1 MIGTSNRQYVFRGRS
16 RLDWF
21 NTICCKDRV
30 VLFRIVRVISWIVLS
45 SETKRLTNHTNNHET
60 KTEAKL
66 KLTPASHKKS
76 VLKRLRRPDVRRGF
90 AAPERSFLHWG
101 CA

>member
-1 MIGTSNRQYVFRGRS
+1 MIGTSDPQYVFRGGS

-45 SETKRLTNHTNNHET
+45 SETKRLANHRNNHET
-60 KTEAKL
+60 KTEVKL
-66 KLTPASHKKS
+66 KLTPSYTKY
-76 VLKRLRRPDVRRGF
+76 VLVAVR
-90 AAPERSFLHWG
+90 S
-101 CA
+101 

>member
-1 MIGTSNRQYVFRGRS
+1 MIGTSNHQYVFRGRS

-21 NTICCKDRV
+21 DTICCKDRV

-60 KTEAKL
+60 KL

-76 VLKRLRRPDVRRGF
+76 VLSGF
-90 AAPERSFLHWG
+90 AAPM
-101 CA
+101 